1 MNQAEMMAFEKEKIQ
16 KAIQSPDVEKV
27 YFNGFSNSIGGG
39 DIIITL
45 YKNGEAAKV
54 INTSF
59 TVAKTLAIK
68 LKETIDIIEKKT
80 GSEIM
85 TSDFIQSKLTES
97 EKK

>member
-1 MNQAEMMAFEKEKIQ
+1 MNQAEMISLEREKIQ
-16 KAIQSPDVEKV
+16 KAIQSPEVKKI
-27 YFNGFSNSIGGG
+27 YFNGFSNSISGG
-39 DIIITL
+39 DILLTL
-45 YKNGEAAKV
+45 FKNGEAIKV

-80 GSEIM
+80 GSQIM
-85 TSDFIQSKLTES
+85 TTDFIQIKLVES